1 MGLYLDHPIPY
12 PNFKASPC
20 SSQPLLPLLTA
31 SPDSGVFLIL
41 LTVKSL
47 SHIFLTIP
55 YLQHHKFFS
64 PDFLFKMQ
72 LLQKPPC
79 SPCTN
84 EHFLSFLFCA
94 YSDCNAFKT
103 CPDLIDLTKRW
114 LFSILTLLTSLG
126 RLPPTLLT
134 LHGIVASTCLGS
146 PLPLWRRCLH
156 WAQDLYSFNPF

>member
-12 PNFKASPC
+12 TNFKASPC
-20 SSQPLLPLLTA
+20 SSQHLLPLLTA
-31 SPDSGVFLIL
+31 SPDSEVFLIL

-64 PDFLFKMQ
+64 PDFLCKMQ
-72 LLQKPPC
+72 QLQKPSC

-84 EHFLSFLFCA
+84 ALFLSLLFCA
-94 YSDCNAFKT
+94 YSDYNAFKT
-103 CPDLIDLTKRW
+103 CPDLIDLTKWW
-114 LFSILTLLTSLG
+114 LFSILTFLTCLG

-134 LHGIVASTCLGS
+134 LPGIVASTCLGS
-146 PLPLWRRCLH
+146 PLSLCRRCLR